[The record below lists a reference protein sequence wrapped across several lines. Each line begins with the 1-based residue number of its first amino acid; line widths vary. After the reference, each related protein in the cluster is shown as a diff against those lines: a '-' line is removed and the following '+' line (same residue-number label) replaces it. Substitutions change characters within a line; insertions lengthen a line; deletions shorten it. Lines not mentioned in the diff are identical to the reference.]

1 MIGIMDKYFDWH
13 YNSVLRLE
21 FLAGMEVELIGTEDN
36 SSEVLNR
43 DAPTTSERV
52 TASNPAPSVD
62 QLQKRLSRRS
72 IAHPEDK
79 ILGKKD
85 DPIRTR
91 STFRN
96 SEESLMGLV
105 SLIAQ
110 TIIDEALLEN
120 DWILEMQEEL
130 NQFTRNDVWD
140 LVPKPKEL

>member
-1 MIGIMDKYFDWH
+1 
-13 YNSVLRLE
+13 
-21 FLAGMEVELIGTEDN
+21 MEVELIGTEDN

-62 QLQKRLSRRS
+62 QLQKRLSRSS
-72 IAHPEDK
+72 IAHPEDT

-96 SEESLMGLV
+96 SKESLMGLV
-105 SLIAQ
+105 SLIEP
-110 TIIDEALLEN
+110 TTIDEALG
-120 DWILEMQEEL
+120 Q
-130 NQFTRNDVWD
+130 
-140 LVPKPKEL
+140 